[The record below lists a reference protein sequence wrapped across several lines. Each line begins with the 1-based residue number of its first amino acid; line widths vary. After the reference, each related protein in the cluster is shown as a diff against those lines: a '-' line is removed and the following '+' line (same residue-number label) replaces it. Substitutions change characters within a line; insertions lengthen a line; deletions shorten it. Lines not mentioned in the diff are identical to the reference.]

1 MDLSGQIDTLATSH
15 PGTLAG
21 WGLGQIW
28 TSYRRQKSPAPA
40 RSQTADLAHSL
51 VTIPTMLPG
60 CSMHYKQNI
69 TENRWFTDKYGS
81 LSTGESMILS
91 HSRCKSSRM
100 WCLITDVLKHPASSM
115 TVLWETTSLQHIT
128 SIYKTRMLESFRTY
142 PGRHNVVGTLTR
154 LEAWKSGVQLLAG
167 TVDFSS
173 FQSVETGSRAHA
185 ASYAVGTGGSFPGH
199 A

>member
-1 MDLSGQIDTLATSH
+1 MDLSGQTDTLATSH
-15 PGTLAG
+15 QATWTG

-40 RSQTADLAHSL
+40 RSQIADLAHSM
-51 VTIPTMLPG
+51 VTISTMLPG

-69 TENRWFTDKYGS
+69 TETRWFTDKYGS
-81 LSTGESMILS
+81 LSTEESMILS
-91 HSRCKSSRM
+91 YCGSKSSRM
-100 WCLITDVLKHPASSM
+100 WCLVTDVLKHPASS

-128 SIYKTRMLESFRTY
+128 RIYKTNMVESFRTQ
-142 PGRHNVVGTLTR
+142 VVGTPTR
-154 LEAWKSGVQLLAG
+154 LQAWQSGVQFLAG
-167 TVDFSS
+167 TADFSF
-173 FQSVETGSRAHA
+173 FQSVQIGSRAHA